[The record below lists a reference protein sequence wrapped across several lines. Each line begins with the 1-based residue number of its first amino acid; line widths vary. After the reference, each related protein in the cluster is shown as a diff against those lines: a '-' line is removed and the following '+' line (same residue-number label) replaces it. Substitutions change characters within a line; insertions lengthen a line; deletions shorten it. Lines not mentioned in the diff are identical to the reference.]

1 MIHKDILLWMI
12 IKAKTTELLKVLKKI
27 KNLLIKIIINLIK
40 QSYWWLKIPAGDIS
54 IKINLWAIWIR
65 FLQKKTLI

>member
-1 MIHKDILLWMI
+1 
-12 IKAKTTELLKVLKKI
+12 
-27 KNLLIKIIINLIK
+27 LIKIIINLIK